1 LLKRIIRLI
10 FAARFWGAIT
20 RLKSANVDQT
30 SYKTVSANKANA
42 DKQWLMYDAE
52 GQTLGRLASDI
63 AMKLRGKHKT
73 NFTPHADCGDY
84 VIVINAEK
92 VTLSGNKWDQKEYI
106 HHTGYPGGQR
116 SRIARDVMAK
126 KPTEMVEKA
135 VRGMLPKNTL
145 GREIFR
151 NLYVYAGNEHK
162 HEAQQPKEVK
172 LNA

>member
-1 LLKRIIRLI
+1 M
-10 FAARFWGAIT
+10 
-20 RLKSANVDQT
+20 DQT